1 MIKSENIELF
11 EELEQENCNEQII
24 EKRKKHKK
32 PNSRNKKCFLF
43 FILIIIIIPIICIL
57 FNIDGIKNNNN
68 ERNDKEKEI
77 HRIEKNKTRYELK
90 LNHIINFTND
100 KSGNN
105 IDKKKFPI
113 QSLSIFPSGNM
124 ISADWISIHI
134 YDNTYNI
141 IQKINVHQVA
151 KNNSRSIQKKIRK
164 IAIKD
169 DNNFLIYSND
179 NILKIYTKY
188 ENTLFF
194 CKQIIPGAYDAI
206 FDFKGRLVIWDI
218 NNIIKIYEEDA
229 KGIYMSIKALDRSR
243 IYNME
248 KSINKD
254 GDYHLNVLDDKK
266 ILVSR
271 DKTSMLFYN
280 VSENYKIICG
290 LKENSMYEL
299 ESLNDNKI
307 MVYYNN
313 TLKIY
318 GLNVLKVYEIIQ
330 TIEVG
335 FEVYSIKYCKEIGVI
350 LVGGIDKILDK
361 SVLCVLKSDNYEILK
376 VIYDLHGHSIKGIY
390 ILDNDWVTTVAT
402 YGDDQIQGYPIKIWD
417 LYPIWRLSEC
427 EYIN

>member
-1 MIKSENIELF
+1 
-11 EELEQENCNEQII
+11 
-24 EKRKKHKK
+24 
-32 PNSRNKKCFLF
+32 
-43 FILIIIIIPIICIL
+43 
-57 FNIDGIKNNNN
+57 
-68 ERNDKEKEI
+68 
-77 HRIEKNKTRYELK
+77 
-90 LNHIINFTND
+90 
-100 KSGNN
+100 
-105 IDKKKFPI
+105 
-113 QSLSIFPSGNM
+113 
-124 ISADWISIHI
+124 
-134 YDNTYNI
+134 
-141 IQKINVHQVA
+141 
-151 KNNSRSIQKKIRK
+151 
-164 IAIKD
+164 
-169 DNNFLIYSND
+169 
-179 NILKIYTKY
+179 
-188 ENTLFF
+188 
-194 CKQIIPGAYDAI
+194 
-206 FDFKGRLVIWDI
+206 
-218 NNIIKIYEEDA
+218 
-229 KGIYMSIKALDRSR
+229 MSIKALDRSR

-280 VSENYKIICG
+280 VSEDYKIIFG
-290 LKENSMYEL
+290 LKESSMYEL

-376 VIYDLHGHSIKGIY
+376 VIYDLHNCSIKGIY
-390 ILDNDWVTTVAT
+390 ILYNDFVTKVAT

-417 LYPIWRLSEC
+417 LRPIILLSEC
-427 EYIN
+427 EFI

>member
-1 MIKSENIELF
+1 MIKSEKIELF

-32 PNSRNKKCFLF
+32 PNSRNKKCFIF
-43 FILIIIIIPIICIL
+43 FIIIIIIIPIICIL
-57 FNIDGIKNNNN
+57 YNIDGIKNNNN

-134 YDNTYNI
+134 YDNKYNI

-151 KNNSRSIQKKIRK
+151 KNNSWSIQKKICK

-194 CKQIIPGAYDAI
+194 CKQIIPGAYDAT
-206 FDFKGRLVIWDI
+206 FDFKGRLVIWGI
-218 NNIIKIYEEDA
+218 NNIIKIYEEDEE
-229 KGIYMSIKALDRSR
+229 GIYMSIKTLDRSR
-243 IYNME
+243 FYNMN

-254 GDYHLNVLDDKK
+254 GDYH
-266 ILVSR
+266 I
-271 DKTSMLFYN
+271 
-280 VSENYKIICG
+280 
-290 LKENSMYEL
+290 
-299 ESLNDNKI
+299 
-307 MVYYNN
+307 
-313 TLKIY
+313 
-318 GLNVLKVYEIIQ
+318 KV
-330 TIEVG
+330 
-335 FEVYSIKYCKEIGVI
+335 
-350 LVGGIDKILDK
+350 
-361 SVLCVLKSDNYEILK
+361 
-376 VIYDLHGHSIKGIY
+376 
-390 ILDNDWVTTVAT
+390 
-402 YGDDQIQGYPIKIWD
+402 
-417 LYPIWRLSEC
+417 
-427 EYIN
+427 